1 LFWSWP
7 LAILLSY
14 IFSGD
19 ITLFG
24 CCNVA
29 LFKKFEVEGEISN
42 RYDQGE
48 DTTSDERRID
58 QPLQVTHKKELDDTC
73 GLDWNNTRIV

>member
-1 LFWSWP
+1 M
-7 LAILLSY
+7 
-14 IFSGD
+14 
-19 ITLFG
+19 
-24 CCNVA
+24 A

-42 RYDQGE
+42 RYNQGE

-73 GLDWNNTRIV
+73 GLDWNNSRIV